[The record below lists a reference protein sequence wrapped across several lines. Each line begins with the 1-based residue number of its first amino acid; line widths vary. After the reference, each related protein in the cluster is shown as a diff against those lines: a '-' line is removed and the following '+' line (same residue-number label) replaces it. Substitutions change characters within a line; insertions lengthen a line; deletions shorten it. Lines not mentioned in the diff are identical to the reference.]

1 MLFLECEVSM
11 ISVAVIDDEIDAR
24 DKMIKVINQEG
35 YGISIVGTAA
45 NGIDAYNLICKEK
58 PVVTLI
64 DIEMPGLSGL
74 DVIKKIYDQKN
85 ISTAFIIISSNSNFS
100 YAKDAISLGVVDYVL
115 KPFLPQELINSIYRA
130 VKRLCVH
137 QIQAHF
143 ESADQKCT
151 SLYEQKVG
159 INYPFILEQDIIHK
173 VLAGQT
179 LDAKTSLN
187 NFFCKVKESN
197 FDSDII
203 HCYLSLCFEFL
214 QLIKDKDLAFEGFEM
229 NVGQI
234 VLDPPAFE
242 AILLDLCNKL
252 TLEFSKSDLSATII
266 LRAKQYIEEHYQE
279 NLTLNQVAQ
288 AVFVSP
294 NYLSSL
300 FMRHM
305 NMHFTDC
312 IQRVRINRAQEL
324 IKNEPNL
331 KNYEI
336 AEKVGFCSVKYF
348 SAVFTKVVGMNV
360 SQYRTKLYGSTQS
373 TP

>member
-1 MLFLECEVSM
+1 M

-45 NGIDAYNLICKEK
+45 NGMDAYNLICREE

-74 DVIKKIYDQKN
+74 DVIKKVYDHKN
-85 ISTAFIIISSNSNFS
+85 ISTAFIIISSHSNFS
-100 YAKDAISLGVVDYVL
+100 YAKDAISLGVVDYLL

-143 ESADQKCT
+143 DPPVQKCAT
-151 SLYEQKVG
+151 LYEQKVG
-159 INYPFILEQDIIHK
+159 IDYPFSVEQDIIHK
-173 VLAGQT
+173 VLAGQAS
-179 LDAKTSLN
+179 DAKAALD

-197 FDSDII
+197 SNSDII
-203 HCYLSLCFEFL
+203 HCYLSLYFEFL
-214 QLIKDKDLAFEGFEM
+214 QLIKDKGLALDGFDIKK
-229 NVGQI
+229 VGQI
-234 VLDPPAFE
+234 VLDPPTLE
-242 AILLDLCNKL
+242 MVLCDLCNKL
-252 TLEFSKSDLSATII
+252 TLEFAKSDLSATII

-279 NLTLNQVAQ
+279 NLTLNHVAQ

-312 IQRVRINRAQEL
+312 IQRVRISRAQEL
-324 IKNEPNL
+324 IKSEPSL

-336 AEKVGFCSVKYF
+336 AERVGFCSVKYF
-348 SAVFTKVVGMNV
+348 SAVFSKVVGMNV
-360 SQYRTKLYGSTQS
+360 SQYRTKLYESRQVA
-373 TP
+373 P

>member
-1 MLFLECEVSM
+1 
-11 ISVAVIDDEIDAR
+11 
-24 DKMIKVINQEG
+24 
-35 YGISIVGTAA
+35 
-45 NGIDAYNLICKEK
+45 
-58 PVVTLI
+58 
-64 DIEMPGLSGL
+64 
-74 DVIKKIYDQKN
+74 
-85 ISTAFIIISSNSNFS
+85 
-100 YAKDAISLGVVDYVL
+100 
-115 KPFLPQELINSIYRA
+115 
-130 VKRLCVH
+130 
-137 QIQAHF
+137 
-143 ESADQKCT
+143 
-151 SLYEQKVG
+151 
-159 INYPFILEQDIIHK
+159 
-173 VLAGQT
+173 
-179 LDAKTSLN
+179 
-187 NFFCKVKESN
+187 
-197 FDSDII
+197 
-203 HCYLSLCFEFL
+203 
-214 QLIKDKDLAFEGFEM
+214 M